1 MDSKLFMRGIA
12 RNRTVKYLVLASYV
26 VTFSVFADQVQD
38 KAKPLHKL
46 SHKTQNVLPS
56 FSTFNRSINQG
67 SEISYAVSY
76 KGKPTD
82 KLIKGVLPP
91 EEDGWETHST
101 FTTSLFLITK
111 NKPQNLILMLKSDGG
126 GKLRSKLLVNFRYF
140 DANGLYLESNGWNV
154 FDAPYEWK
162 KVSVQVLPKNKNAV
176 YAEAWFVKYRDA
188 DSTGKVNHP
197 VYVSDVEVR

>member
-12 RNRTVKYLVLASYV
+12 RNRTVKYLLLASCF
-26 VTFSVFADQVQD
+26 VTVSVFAENAHD
-38 KAKPLHKL
+38 KVKPQHKP
-46 SHKTQNVLPS
+46 SQEAQNILPG
-56 FSTFNRSINQG
+56 FIAFNRSINQG

-91 EEDGWETHST
+91 EKDGWETHST
-101 FTTSLFLITK
+101 FTTSMFLIKK
-111 NKPQNLILMLKSDGG
+111 NKPQTLYLMLKSDGG
-126 GKLRSKLLVNFRYF
+126 EKLRSQLLVNFRYF
-140 DANGLYLESNGWNV
+140 DANGLHLESNGWNV

-162 KVSVQVLPKNKNAV
+162 KVSVQVIPKNKNAV

-188 DSTGKVNHP
+188 DSTGEVNHS
-197 VYVSDVEVR
+197 VYVSDVEIR